1 MTIEGSNFLS
11 IFVERRRVSFRQVT
25 TMRNQRSKIR
35 TGCLRG
41 ILGVSAL
48 ALLSGCG
55 WFGGSTPADM
65 TKARPGAEVD
75 VPVSSTLPPPP
86 ANPQYDPPIAPV
98 DSMRDA
104 PKIGSIVPESGGQ
117 KAQLE
122 KQEKEDQARDAEERE
137 NREKADKAAKEAEDA
152 EKNTPGK
159 QATTSGDKA
168 SEPPTQ
174 PVAAPSA
181 PVTSAPVPPP
191 ATDAAPGLQLPGTP
205 VSPKPPGS
213 Q

>member
-1 MTIEGSNFLS
+1 
-11 IFVERRRVSFRQVT
+11 
-25 TMRNQRSKIR
+25 MRNLRSKIR

-41 ILGVSAL
+41 LAGVSVL

-55 WFGGSTPADM
+55 WFGSSTPADM

-98 DSMRDA
+98 DSMRDT

-122 KQEKEDQARDAEERE
+122 KQEKEDQARDTEERE

-152 EKNTPGK
+152 EKAASGK

-174 PVAAPSA
+174 PVAAPPA
-181 PVTSAPVPPP
+181 PVTSAPVPP
-191 ATDAAPGLQLPGTP
+191 ASDAAPGLQLPGTP
-205 VSPKPPGS
+205 VTPKPPGS

>member
-1 MTIEGSNFLS
+1 MIEGSNFLS
-11 IFVERRRVSFRQVT
+11 VLVEQQQAGFRQVT
-25 TMRNQRSKIR
+25 TMRNSRSKIR

-41 ILGVSAL
+41 ILGVSVL

-65 TKARPGAEVD
+65 TKARPGAERD
-75 VPVSSTLPPPP
+75 VPVSATLPPPP
-86 ANPQYDPPIAPV
+86 ANQQYDASIAPV
-98 DSMRDA
+98 DSMRDT

-122 KQEKEDQARDAEERE
+122 KQEKEEQARDAEERE

-152 EKNTPGK
+152 EKAASGK

-174 PVAAPSA
+174 PVAAPPA

-191 ATDAAPGLQLPGTP
+191 APDAAPGLQLPGTP
-205 VSPKPPGS
+205 VTPKPPGS